1 MVESPVSRSSTSS
14 RMTPFNKRTQRQTL
28 EQEITAR
35 HNRNQTHRT
44 GGNRDNGE
52 PLFPP
57 LAPVQLSLSRG
68 RDPLSGALA
77 QRTGP
82 GANPCGKTRFL
93 ASVVQRSQ
101 RDFFFTCLCSCF

>member
-68 RDPLSGALA
+68 RDALKRALA
-77 QRTGP
+77 QRAGP
-82 GANPCGKTRFL
+82 GANPRGKNKI
-93 ASVVQRSQ
+93 SSQ
-101 RDFFFTCLCSCF
+101 CSTEETEIF